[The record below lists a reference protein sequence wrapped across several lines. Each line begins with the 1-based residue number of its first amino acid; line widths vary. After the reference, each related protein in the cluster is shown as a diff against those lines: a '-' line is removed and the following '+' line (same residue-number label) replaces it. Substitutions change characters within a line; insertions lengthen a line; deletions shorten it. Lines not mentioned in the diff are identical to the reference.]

1 MIPIPDININ
11 INIIDTENNPVKNAF
26 VVVKK
31 EREILFEGLGNKNG
45 KITFLAKSDQNDFII
60 CIEKFGYKNCA
71 RRFIRNDFLNLNKKD
86 ENQKN
91 NIENIEMYFVMVND
105 KEIENNIIF
114 VTYINCNKKILKLI
128 LNNKNNNNNN
138 ENNENNEKN
147 ENDEN
152 NNNKEENEEKI
163 NIIENDQLDK
173 KGFLLLKFNKEKKEE
188 NKEENSNKD
197 NLSIKNNNLNEFN
210 DNNDFDN
217 IIRIGFTINP
227 FLLNYN
233 NNKNEENSNEK
244 DKNNNNENNNPEFE
258 ELFPKLCI
266 SSIIYTSHNLIENTI
281 PFLNNKILNNLQ
293 LYWDLGWLDIENQI
307 YYQTSGIFTSIIND
321 KILYFE
327 KFIAFLQYF
336 IDNNNIAINL
346 FESFN
351 FQKSI
356 LTEDNRYLDEKLFE
370 EQLNNYLENI
380 DDGEE
385 KKIFI
390 NFITSVLIDSDI
402 ENNIE
407 NKISYI
413 KLRRLINNNLYNF
426 KFFNN

>member
-1 MIPIPDININ
+1 MKMKTI
-11 INIIDTENNPVKNAF
+11 
-26 VVVKK
+26 
-31 EREILFEGLGNKNG
+31 
-45 KITFLAKSDQNDFII
+45 
-60 CIEKFGYKNCA
+60 
-71 RRFIRNDFLNLNKKD
+71 
-86 ENQKN
+86 
-91 NIENIEMYFVMVND
+91 
-105 KEIENNIIF
+105 
-114 VTYINCNKKILKLI
+114 
-128 LNNKNNNNNN
+128 NNKN
-138 ENNENNEKN
+138 
-147 ENDEN
+147 
-152 NNNKEENEEKI
+152 
-163 NIIENDQLDK
+163 
-173 KGFLLLKFNKEKKEE
+173 
-188 NKEENSNKD
+188 S
-197 NLSIKNNNLNEFN
+197 NEFN

-227 FLLNYN
+227 FLLNYD
-233 NNKNEENSNEK
+233 NNKKEENSNEK

-281 PFLNNKILNNLQ
+281 PFLNNKILNNSQ

-327 KFIAFLQYF
+327 KFITFLQYF

-356 LTEDNRYLDEKLFE
+356 LTEDNRYLDEKIFE

-380 DDGEE
+380 DDGDE

-390 NFITSVLIDSDI
+390 NFITSILIDSDV
-402 ENNIE
+402 ENDIE

-426 KFFNN
+426 KFFSN

>member
-1 MIPIPDININ
+1 MDIFSLDSILEL
-11 INIIDTENNPVKNAF
+11 IDKSKSKI
-26 VVVKK
+26 KK
-31 EREILFEGLGNKNG
+31 ELDMKILDNDKLSLESDKLLQVLDYNPKTRYSEKDIMSTIPPIKLNPTMPEKKVQKKNKHIKLVSTPNIDMDSFAIDKNIERTTNFATKLESLEKSGNKE
-45 KITFLAKSDQNDFII
+45 SDNS
-60 CIEKFGYKNCA
+60 EK
-71 RRFIRNDFLNLNKKD
+71 
-86 ENQKN
+86 
-91 NIENIEMYFVMVND
+91 
-105 KEIENNIIF
+105 KE
-114 VTYINCNKKILKLI
+114 
-128 LNNKNNNNNN
+128 
-138 ENNENNEKN
+138 
-147 ENDEN
+147 
-152 NNNKEENEEKI
+152 
-163 NIIENDQLDK
+163 
-173 KGFLLLKFNKEKKEE
+173 EKKEE

-197 NLSIKNNNLNEFN
+197 NLSINNKNLNEFN

-227 FLLNYN
+227 FLLNYD
-233 NNKNEENSNEK
+233 NNKKEENSNEK

-281 PFLNNKILNNLQ
+281 PFLNNKILNNSQ

-390 NFITSVLIDSDI
+390 NFITSILIDSDI

-426 KFFNN
+426 KFFSN

>member
-114 VTYINCNKKILKLI
+114 VTYINCNKKIMKLI
-128 LNNKNNNNNN
+128 LNNKNNNND
-138 ENNENNEKN
+138 NENNEKN
-147 ENDEN
+147 ENDE

-163 NIIENDQLDK
+163 NIIENDQFDK

-197 NLSIKNNNLNEFN
+197 NLSINNKNLNEFN

-227 FLLNYN
+227 FLLNYD
-233 NNKNEENSNEK
+233 NNKKEENSNEK

-281 PFLNNKILNNLQ
+281 PFLNNKILNNSQ